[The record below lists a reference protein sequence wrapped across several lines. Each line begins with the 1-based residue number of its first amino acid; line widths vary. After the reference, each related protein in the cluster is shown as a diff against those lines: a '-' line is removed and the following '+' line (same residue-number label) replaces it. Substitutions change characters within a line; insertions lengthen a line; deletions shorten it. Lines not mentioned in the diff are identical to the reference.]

1 MVVDDA
7 RALGAKEQ
15 HHVQERPKQRQ
26 HDGQVIVD
34 ALNKHLRLDDDLDDN
49 DEVEHEAKLVPCIGL
64 SRRQREVDGAL
75 GGLGGLNS
83 R

>member
-7 RALGAKEQ
+7 RVLGAKEQ

-34 ALNKHLRLDDDLDDN
+34 ELNGHLRLDDDLDDN
-49 DEVEHEAKLVPCIGL
+49 YEVEDETELVPCTRLVKDAEG
-64 SRRQREVDGAL
+64 SHQCAAGWVR
-75 GGLGGLNS
+75 
-83 R
+83 